1 MKSSVALGDVAQF
14 VNGAA
19 FKPEDWGDEG
29 LPIIRIQNL
38 TDPSKPYNRT
48 LRAVSDKLRVRR
60 GDLLVSW
67 SATLG
72 VFTWDL
78 DEDGLLNQHIFR
90 VLPDETKVDRAYLR
104 FALNEAIGAMG
115 QHLHGATMQHVNRG
129 AFIGTQMPLPSLP
142 EQRRIAAILD
152 QADELRTKRRRAL
165 TLLDELAD
173 SLFTDMFWQG
183 TSQSTFKELS
193 IAEACSVV
201 VDCVNKT
208 APLSETPTEF
218 KMIRTTNVRNMRVDI
233 SSVRYVDE
241 ETFLRWNSRLTPRRG
256 DVILTREAPAGE
268 AGILQSDDNVFLGQR
283 LMLYRP
289 DTQKLLPEY
298 LLFALM
304 SPLVRMRFDR
314 VASGSTVKHLSVPF
328 CRSFELPIP
337 EITLQA
343 KFSVRINGISKTR
356 ELAERASLEADELFA
371 SLQHRAFRGE
381 L

>member
-1 MKSSVALGDVAQF
+1 MTAVTTMELQSVSKVFAGGQSGRTGKDFVQAGYPAYGAGG
-14 VNGAA
+14 VNGHLNSFEYDGEAVILSSIGA
-19 FKPEDWGDEG
+19 RCGKVFYPEG
-29 LPIIRIQNL
+29 
-38 TDPSKPYNRT
+38 K
-48 LRAVSDKLRVRR
+48 
-60 GDLLVSW
+60 W
-67 SATLG
+67 SSLANTQL
-72 VFTWDL
+72 
-78 DEDGLLNQHIFR
+78 IF
-90 VLPDETKVDRAYLR
+90 PDQSRVDRRFLWYQINDEARWHRSGTAQPYIKPSDIKTSRVYL
-104 FALNEAIGAMG
+104 
-115 QHLHGATMQHVNRG
+115 
-129 AFIGTQMPLPSLP
+129 PPLP